1 MTRTEWLAVVLT
13 TGVGVW
19 LWNRAKETPAR
30 TSVERG
36 TVIFANAPTPSP
48 VSDDL

>member
-19 LWNRAKETPAR
+19 LWNRAKESSLRP
-30 TSVERG
+30 VERG
-36 TVIFANAPTPSP
+36 TVIFANAPIPGP
-48 VSDDL
+48 VDEP